1 MTIRKTT
8 ITSYGSTRATTSGQK
23 FLTGIHIRAR
33 IGKEPSILVIT
44 PPKAESIRHSIF
56 VYFALHIDVYGMT
69 VRKSMLIPIK
79 DPILKNFLL

>member
-33 IGKEPSILVIT
+33 IGKEPSILVVT
-44 PPKAESIRHSIF
+44 PKESIRHSIF
-56 VYFALHIDVYGMT
+56 AYFALRIDVYGMT
-69 VRKSMLIPIK
+69 VRKSMLFP
-79 DPILKNFLL
+79 